1 MTFYIKKI
9 NVDAVVPSKGSSG
22 SAGRDL
28 SSIEDIVIP
37 AGEWRAVATGLS
49 IEIPEDYYARIA
61 PRSGLAFK
69 NGIFVNAGVID
80 SDYRGEIKVILY
92 NAGVIDFSV
101 KKFDR
106 IAQMI
111 LEKIYNGD
119 MIVIDELSGTG
130 RGSNG
135 FGSTGL
141 Q

>member
-69 NGIFVNAGVID
+69 N
-80 SDYRGEIKVILY
+80 E
-92 NAGVIDFSV
+92 
-101 KKFDR
+101 
-106 IAQMI
+106 
-111 LEKIYNGD
+111 
-119 MIVIDELSGTG
+119 
-130 RGSNG
+130 
-135 FGSTGL
+135 
-141 Q
+141 